1 MKIEVVHVG
10 RIKSAWIKE
19 GIEHYRK
26 LLTRDA
32 VVTLR
37 SVREC
42 DSAALPPEKV
52 KEEEGKRILSLLGG
66 EAYTIVLNE
75 HGRQFDSQRFS
86 DQLEKIKLSASKIL
100 LVVGGAFGLSEEV
113 SSRANLLLSLS
124 KMTYPHE
131 LTVLVVLEQ
140 LYRAFSIG
148 RGTKYHK

>member
-1 MKIEVVHVG
+1 MKVEVIHVG

-32 VVTLR
+32 TVILR
-37 SVREC
+37 AVRES
-42 DSAALPPEKV
+42 DNSALPPEKARD
-52 KEEEGKRILSLLGG
+52 EEGKRIIALLDR
-66 EAYTIVLNE
+66 EAYTIVLDE
-75 HGRQFDSQRFS
+75 HGRQLDSPALSR
-86 DQLEKIKLSASKIL
+86 QLEKIKLGSN
-100 LVVGGAFGLSEEV
+100 LVRLIIGGAFGLSETVKAE
-113 SSRANLLLSLS
+113 ADLLLSLS

-148 RGTKYHK
+148 KGTKYHK